1 VRITGGTLRSRQIVA
16 PKGSATRPTTDRVRE
31 ALFGILDSRGR
42 VRGAHVLDAFAGTG
56 ALGLEAM
63 SRGAASVTFIE
74 SAKPALAALRKNIDT
89 LGVTARVIAKPVE
102 RAASELDG
110 NLFDLVFCD
119 PPWSELGTLLPVITS
134 LARFVTK
141 NGWLV
146 LEHDKRSII
155 PESLGILAIVERR
168 VYGDTALAFFETSVY
183 SRDSGELDET

>member
-1 VRITGGTLRSRQIVA
+1 MRITGGTLRSRQIVA

-31 ALFGILDSRGR
+31 ALFGILDARGR
-42 VRGAHVLDAFAGTG
+42 VREANVLDVFAGTG

-63 SRGAASVTFIE
+63 SRGAASVTFVE
-74 SAKPALAALRKNIDT
+74 SAKPALSVLHKNIDT

-102 RAASELDG
+102 RLGLEGES
-110 NLFDLVFCD
+110 FDLVFCD
-119 PPWSELGTLLPVITS
+119 PPWAELSRLLPAITS

-146 LEHDKRSII
+146 LEHDKRSIV
-155 PESLGILAIVERR
+155 PESLGILALVERR
-168 VYGDTALAFFETSVY
+168 VYGDTGLAFFETSVY